1 MSPTLVSPPANA
13 TKKNSGKSAGARNA
27 GLVKYLYV
35 CLPATAHATAKKPPI
50 LGHPRP
56 HRGRRAAYSEHDDR
70 RRATEAEHP
79 RQAAADVH
87 AHQEPEAQK
96 DDALDQPERD
106 YAGEHPGQEGG
117 RPHRGQGEPVEKAI
131 LDVAGE
137 VAAGR
142 DCPE

>member
-70 RRATEAEHP
+70 RRATEAEHERLRVP
-79 RQAAADVH
+79 ARYHQAA
-87 AHQEPEAQK
+87 
-96 DDALDQPERD
+96 DALD
-106 YAGEHPGQEGG
+106 
-117 RPHRGQGEPVEKAI
+117 
-131 LDVAGE
+131 E
-137 VAAGR
+137 VADGVDRR
-142 DCPE
+142 DKA